1 MRCGAAGIFSNVE
14 PYASFVKHEED
25 GLLVDNEPAAWVK
38 AIERLAGDAAL
49 RQRIATAA
57 HQRAFGR

>member
-1 MRCGAAGIFSNVE
+1 
-14 PYASFVKHEED
+14 
-25 GLLVDNEPAAWVK
+25 VK

-57 HQRAFGR
+57 QQRAFGR